1 MHFSAKV
8 EKPMKS
14 RAGRASK
21 KPYALYAPLLGV
33 GPFPAF
39 SLLSAYGR
47 IRKPSESGLGPTARR
62 HRSLFRT
69 PKAEAHADPHTDFA
83 DFGRKRPPMKSIRLR
98 PSLIPF
104 DARAGFR
111 PWKRFFGPS
120 DGLSSFWGMVVA
132 IRFAPCR
139 RGCQGFDFQAMTST
153 EIKKRPG
160 DVIVFS
166 DDSIRSTVM
175 PQDGLRAIHR
185 PQAIGDPLSGP
196 LEIKTGSGFQ
206 WRNQARLHNSFTFMR
221 PYALRMQPYA
231 VRMHFLPASK
241 KLGGSKAE

>member
-1 MHFSAKV
+1 MRFSAKV
-8 EKPMKS
+8 EKPMKG

-33 GPFPAF
+33 GPFFGLFPF
-39 SLLSAYGR
+39 KGTVYGAYDR
-47 IRKPSESGLGPTARR
+47 IRKPSKSGLGPTARR

-83 DFGRKRPPMKSIRLR
+83 DFGRKRPPMKSIRLC
-98 PSLIPF
+98 PSLIPL
-104 DARAGFR
+104 DARGVFC
-111 PWKRFFGPS
+111 PCTPFFGPS

-139 RGCQGFDFQAMTST
+139 KGCQGFDFQAMTST

-166 DDSIRSTVM
+166 DDSIRSTAM

-196 LEIKTGSGFQ
+196 SKIKTGSGF
-206 WRNQARLHNSFTFMR
+206 
-221 PYALRMQPYA
+221 
-231 VRMHFLPASK
+231 
-241 KLGGSKAE
+241 